1 MSMKV
6 LIAYYSHT
14 GNTQKVAEALKAAT
28 GADVTRIEPV
38 KDTNYLFKCFN
49 AMRKKRTPI
58 KPCTTD
64 LKDYDAVVV
73 GSPVWASGAPMGV
86 NQYLDELKNAEGKK
100 YAVLVTYGGS
110 GQEKVAGQIKAQ
122 LDGKKMSF
130 IGMIDVK
137 QDAAVAGNFQDKVN
151 ALAAKLK

>member
-1 MSMKV
+1 MKV

-38 KDTNYLFKCFN
+38 RDTNYLMKCIY
-49 AMRKKRTPI
+49 AMLKKRTPI

-64 LKDYDAVVV
+64 LKGYDALVV

-86 NQYLDELKNAEGKK
+86 NQYMDELKSCEGRKF
-100 YAVLVTYGGS
+100 AVLVTYGGS
-110 GQEKVAGQIKAQ
+110 GQESVSKQIKAQ

-130 IGMIDVK
+130 IGSIYVK
-137 QDAAVAGNFQDKVN
+137 QDAAASGDYQDKVN
-151 ALAAKLK
+151 ELAAKLK